1 MKSKKLRPLH
11 LPSPVA
17 VRADAR
23 GRPTAVGSAS
33 GSASGS
39 TRRVTRGAARG
50 STGRTTSASA
60 TGPADSSKRA
70 GMKEVVQIREIWR
83 IDDEWWREPVAR
95 LYFDVVLEEGKRT
108 ILYRD
113 LTDGRWY
120 RQ

>member
-1 MKSKKLRPLH
+1 VKRKKLRPLH
-11 LPSPVA
+11 LPSPA
-17 VRADAR
+17 TVRADAR
-23 GRPTAVGSAS
+23 GRPTAVGSARE
-33 GSASGS
+33 SASGS
-39 TRRVTRGAARG
+39 TRGARSGSVSGSARG
-50 STGRTTSASA
+50 PAS
-60 TGPADSSKRA
+60 GSKRA

-83 IDDEWWREPVAR
+83 IDDEWWRDPVSR